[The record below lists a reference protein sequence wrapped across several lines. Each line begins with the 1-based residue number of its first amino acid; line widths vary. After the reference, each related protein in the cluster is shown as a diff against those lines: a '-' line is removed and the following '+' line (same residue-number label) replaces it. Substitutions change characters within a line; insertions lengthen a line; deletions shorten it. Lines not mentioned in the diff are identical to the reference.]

1 MTSYLLPLPNDTIIH
16 EFKIKNYVPKITNI
30 RQNCCSIKM
39 GCLVCNRFNKFL
51 NRNTNIVMAK
61 QIKSQE
67 EILISKMEIEKK
79 KLEGKALELG
89 KLIIKIKT
97 KS

>member
-1 MTSYLLPLPNDTIIH
+1 MDSLCSY
-16 EFKIKNYVPKITNI
+16 
-30 RQNCCSIKM
+30 
-39 GCLVCNRFNKFL
+39 CNNQFYW
-51 NRNTNIVMAK
+51 RNTSIIMAK

>member
-1 MTSYLLPLPNDTIIH
+1 
-16 EFKIKNYVPKITNI
+16 
-30 RQNCCSIKM
+30 
-39 GCLVCNRFNKFL
+39 
-51 NRNTNIVMAK
+51 MAK

-79 KLEGKALELG
+79 KLESKALELG

-97 KS
+97 KN

>member
-1 MTSYLLPLPNDTIIH
+1 MSTLVLPLPNDKVIINP
-16 EFKIKNYVPKITNI
+16 KAKNYVTKKSNH
-30 RQNCCSIKM
+30 RQNSGSIKM
-39 GCLVCNRFNKFL
+39 GCLGSNCINKFF
-51 NRNTNIVMAK
+51 NRYTNLVMAK

-97 KS
+97 KN

>member
-1 MTSYLLPLPNDTIIH
+1 MASNLLPLPNDPIII
-16 EFKIKNYVPKITNI
+16 EPKIENYVTKKSNH
-30 RQNCCSIKM
+30 RQNSGSIKM
-39 GCLVCNRFNKFL
+39 GCLGSNCINKFF
-51 NRNTNIVMAK
+51 NRYTNLVMAK

-97 KS
+97 KN

>member
-1 MTSYLLPLPNDTIIH
+1 M
-16 EFKIKNYVPKITNI
+16 
-30 RQNCCSIKM
+30 
-39 GCLVCNRFNKFL
+39 VCNRFNKFL
-51 NRNTNIVMAK
+51 NWNTNLIMAK
-61 QIKSQE
+61 QVKTQE